1 MRREAVLTLLL
12 ACLLVLAGCSGINPL
27 GNTADETAT
36 GEPTAITDTA
46 TDSATPTV
54 TSAQTSAAAPTP
66 TPTATATPTQT
77 QTSAP
82 QTTQTSEVYQVGEAV
97 EVSNGTV
104 AISQPR
110 NLGKWDGY
118 ADAGNSVLEFTI
130 AVENTANTPLG
141 SPYADQFILLLNQ
154 SGTVKQYSPEGFGG
168 YESDTPIQPGATYEE
183 TLVYEVPTPEP
194 STPYAIVWNGRNI
207 IWSGADSPI
216 EDASQQ

>member
-1 MRREAVLTLLL
+1 MRREVVLPLLI

-36 GEPTAITDTA
+36 
-46 TDSATPTV
+46 DSTTPTV
-54 TSAQTSAAAPTP
+54 TSAQTSAATPTPTPTAVSTPTP

-141 SPYADQFILLLNQ
+141 SPYASQFVLLLNQ
-154 SGTVKQYSPEGFGG
+154 SGTVKQYSPDAFSG
-168 YESDTPIQPGATYEE
+168 YEGDTPIQPGATYEE

-207 IWSGADSPI
+207 VWSGADSPI